1 MKIKKT
7 IGYFFIFFGILN
19 FILGFLGILFRD
31 QNLLIKINISLLL
44 LLIGI
49 WLTNKNWL
57 SIIIPIFIGVGI
69 IAYQYF
75 KFTDAQIK
83 EIIGYFKNANYYF
96 VSLAVFVGFL
106 GNALRSYRWKY
117 MLNHLGYESSFQNN
131 FMAVNIGYL
140 LNLTVPKS
148 GEISR
153 ALIVKKYN
161 NIPFDK
167 GFGTIV
173 AERIIDMFFLLFFML
188 LAILLQFKIVKAFIL
203 DKIPMQ
209 LMFFILLIGIVSFVV
224 FILIYKYSKLKIVI
238 LFKEKI
244 SGLKEGLLSIIHM
257 KEKWTYLF
265 QTVLIWTSYLVTYY
279 FATKVIPETSSLSL
293 GPILTSFVVGS
304 IAIAFTNSGFG
315 AYPFLTSK
323 VLLFYAIA
331 EPAGAAFGWIIW
343 TSQMLLV
350 LLLGLLSFLFLPIL
364 NRK

>member
-1 MKIKKT
+1 
-7 IGYFFIFFGILN
+7 L
-19 FILGFLGILFRD
+19 
-31 QNLLIKINISLLL
+31 
-44 LLIGI
+44 
-49 WLTNKNWL
+49 KNQVSKWL
-57 SIIIPIFIGVGI
+57 SILIPILLGVGI
-69 IAYQYF
+69 IVYQYS
-75 KFTDAQIK
+75 KFTDAQIN
-83 EIIGYFKNANYYF
+83 EIIGYFKNADYF
-96 VSLAVFVGFL
+96 YVTLALFIGFT
-106 GNALRSYRWKY
+106 GNAIRANRWKY
-117 MLNHLGYESSFQNN
+117 MLDHLGYDSSFQNN

-173 AERIIDMFFLLFFML
+173 AERLIDMIFLLFFI
-188 LAILLQFKIVKAFIL
+188 ILSVILQFKIVKAFIL
-203 DKIPMQ
+203 DKIPLL
-209 LMFFILLIGIVSFVV
+209 LMTILAIFGIFFLIV
-224 FILIYKYSKLKIVI
+224 FILIYKYSKLKIVAV
-238 LFKEKI
+238 FKEKI

-257 KEKWTYLF
+257 KKKWEYFF
-265 QTVLIWTSYLVTYY
+265 QTILIWSSYLITYY
-279 FATKVIPETSSLSL
+279 VATKVIPETST
-293 GPILTSFVVGS
+293 LTFEAIITCFVVGS

-331 EPAGAAFGWIIW
+331 EPAGTAFGWIIW

-350 LLLGLLSFLFLPIL
+350 LLLGLLSFLLLPIL

>member
-1 MKIKKT
+1 MKNQVSK
-7 IGYFFIFFGILN
+7 
-19 FILGFLGILFRD
+19 
-31 QNLLIKINISLLL
+31 
-44 LLIGI
+44 
-49 WLTNKNWL
+49 WL
-57 SIIIPIFIGVGI
+57 SIVIPILLGIGI
-69 IAYQYF
+69 IVYQYS
-75 KFTDAQIK
+75 KFTDAQIN
-83 EIIGYFKNANYYF
+83 EIIGYFKNADYF
-96 VSLAVFVGFL
+96 YVCLAVFVGFI
-106 GNALRSYRWKY
+106 GNAIRAYRWKY
-117 MLNHLGYESSFQNN
+117 MLDHLGYDSSFQNN

-173 AERIIDMFFLLFFML
+173 AERLIDMIFLFFFML
-188 LAILLQFKIVKAFIL
+188 LSVVLQFKIVKAFIL
-203 DKIPMQ
+203 DKIPLQ
-209 LMFFILLIGIVSFVV
+209 LMTLLSIFGILFLIIFV
-224 FILIYKYSKLKIVI
+224 LIYKYSKLKIVAV
-238 LFKEKI
+238 FKEKI

-257 KEKWTYLF
+257 KEKWKYFF
-265 QTVLIWTSYLVTYY
+265 QTILIWISYLITYY
-279 FATKVIPETSSLSL
+279 IATKVIPETST
-293 GPILTSFVVGS
+293 LTFEAIITCFVVGS

-331 EPAGAAFGWIIW
+331 EPAGTAFGWIIW

-350 LLLGLLSFLFLPIL
+350 LLLGLLSFLLLPIL

>member
-1 MKIKKT
+1 LK
-7 IGYFFIFFGILN
+7 N
-19 FILGFLGILFRD
+19 
-31 QNLLIKINISLLL
+31 QIS
-44 LLIGI
+44 
-49 WLTNKNWL
+49 KWL
-57 SIIIPIFIGVGI
+57 SILIPILLGVGI
-69 IAYQYF
+69 IVYQYYQ
-75 KFTDAQIK
+75 FTEAQIQ
-83 EIIGYFKNANYYF
+83 EIIGYFKNANYFY
-96 VSLAVFVGFL
+96 VTLAVFIGFI
-106 GNALRSYRWKY
+106 GNALRAYRWKY
-117 MLNHLGYESSFQNN
+117 MLDHLGYDSNFQNN

-188 LAILLQFKIVKAFIL
+188 LAVILQFKIVKAFIL
-203 DKIPMQ
+203 DKIP
-209 LMFFILLIGIVSFVV
+209 LHLLALILTIGIVGFIA
-224 FILIYKYSKLKIVI
+224 FILVYKYSKLKIVL

-244 SGLKEGLLSIIHM
+244 SGLKEGLLSIFHM
-257 KEKWTYLF
+257 KEKWKYIF
-265 QTVLIWTSYLVTYY
+265 QTILIWLSYLVTYY
-279 FATKVIPETSSLSL
+279 VATKVIPETSSLSV
-293 GPILTSFVVGS
+293 GAIITCFVVGS

-350 LLLGLLSFLFLPIL
+350 LILGLLSFLLLPIL

>member
-1 MKIKKT
+1 MKKH
-7 IGYFFIFFGILN
+7 
-19 FILGFLGILFRD
+19 
-31 QNLLIKINISLLL
+31 IS
-44 LLIGI
+44 
-49 WLTNKNWL
+49 KWL
-57 SIIIPIFIGVGI
+57 SIAIPILLGVGI
-69 IAYQYF
+69 IVYQYN
-75 KFTDAQIK
+75 KFTEAQIN
-83 EIIGYFKNANYYF
+83 EIVGYFKNADYF
-96 VSLAVFVGFL
+96 YVVLAVFIGFI
-106 GNALRSYRWKY
+106 GNAIRAYRWKY
-117 MLNHLGYESSFQNN
+117 MLDHLGYASSFQNN

-188 LAILLQFKIVKAFIL
+188 LSVILQFKIVKAFIL
-203 DKIPMQ
+203 DKIP
-209 LMFFILLIGIVSFVV
+209 LHLIALLSVIGIILLIV
-224 FILIYKYSKLKIVI
+224 FILIYNYSKLKIVA

-244 SGLKEGLLSIIHM
+244 SGLKEGLLSIFHM
-257 KEKWTYLF
+257 KEKWKYFF
-265 QTVLIWTSYLVTYY
+265 QTILIWTSYLITY
-279 FATKVIPETSSLSL
+279 FVATKVIPETSE
-293 GPILTSFVVGS
+293 LTMRAIITCFVVGS

-331 EPAGAAFGWIIW
+331 EPAGTAFGWIIW

-350 LLLGLLSFLFLPIL
+350 LILGLLSFLLLPIL

>member
-1 MKIKKT
+1 
-7 IGYFFIFFGILN
+7 
-19 FILGFLGILFRD
+19 
-31 QNLLIKINISLLL
+31 
-44 LLIGI
+44 
-49 WLTNKNWL
+49 L
-57 SIIIPIFIGVGI
+57 SIIIPIALGIGI
-69 IAYQYF
+69 IAYQYN
-75 KFTDAQIK
+75 KFTEAQIS
-83 EIIGYFKNANYYF
+83 EIEGYFKNANYYY
-96 VSLAVFVGFL
+96 VILAVFIGFV
-106 GNALRSYRWKY
+106 GNAIRSYRWKY
-117 MLNHLGYESSFQNN
+117 MLDHLGYESSFANN

-153 ALIVKKYN
+153 AVIVKKYN

-188 LAILLQFKIVKAFIL
+188 LAVILQFKIVKEFIL
-203 DKIPMQ
+203 DKMPLHLIE
-209 LMFFILLIGIVSFVV
+209 ILLLAGTLGFIA
-224 FILIYKYSKLKIVI
+224 FILIYKYSKLKIVA

-244 SGLKEGLLSIIHM
+244 SGLKEGFLSVVHM
-257 KEKWTYLF
+257 KEKWNYFF
-265 QTVLIWTSYLVTYY
+265 QTLLIWGSYILTYY
-279 FATKVIPETSSLSL
+279 VATKAIPETSVLTI
-293 GPILTSFVVGS
+293 GAIITSFVVGS

-331 EPAGAAFGWIIW
+331 EPIGTAFGWIIW

-350 LLLGLLSFLFLPIL
+350 LILGLLSFLFLPIL

>member
-1 MKIKKT
+1 MKNQIRK
-7 IGYFFIFFGILN
+7 
-19 FILGFLGILFRD
+19 
-31 QNLLIKINISLLL
+31 
-44 LLIGI
+44 
-49 WLTNKNWL
+49 WL
-57 SIIIPIFIGVGI
+57 SILIPILLGVGI
-69 IAYQYF
+69 IIYQYS
-75 KFTDAQIK
+75 KFTDEQIN
-83 EIIGYFKNANYYF
+83 EIVSYFKNADYF
-96 VSLAVFVGFL
+96 YVTLALFAGFT
-106 GNALRSYRWKY
+106 GNAIRAYRWKY
-117 MLNHLGYESSFQNN
+117 MLDHLGYSSSFQNN

-161 NIPFDK
+161 SIPFDK

-173 AERIIDMFFLLFFML
+173 AERLIDMIFLLFFML
-188 LAILLQFKIVKAFIL
+188 LSVILQFKIVKAFIL
-203 DKIPMQ
+203 DKIPLQ
-209 LMFFILLIGIVSFVV
+209 LIVFLSIFGIMFLIVFV
-224 FILIYKYSKLKIVI
+224 LIYKYSKLKIVA

-257 KEKWTYLF
+257 KEKWKYFF
-265 QTVLIWTSYLVTYY
+265 QTILIWVSYLITYY
-279 FATKVIPETSSLSL
+279 VATKVIPETST
-293 GPILTSFVVGS
+293 LTFEAIITCFVVGS

-331 EPAGAAFGWIIW
+331 EPAGTAFGWIIW

-350 LLLGLLSFLFLPIL
+350 LLLGLLSFLLLPIL

>member
-1 MKIKKT
+1 
-7 IGYFFIFFGILN
+7 L
-19 FILGFLGILFRD
+19 
-31 QNLLIKINISLLL
+31 
-44 LLIGI
+44 
-49 WLTNKNWL
+49 KNHLSKWL
-57 SIIIPIFIGVGI
+57 SIIIPIALGIGI
-69 IAYQYF
+69 IAYQYN
-75 KFTDAQIK
+75 KFTEAQIS
-83 EIIGYFKNANYYF
+83 EIEGYFKNANYYY
-96 VSLAVFVGFL
+96 VILAVFIGFV
-106 GNALRSYRWKY
+106 GNAIRSYRWKY
-117 MLNHLGYESSFQNN
+117 MLDHLGYESSFANN

-153 ALIVKKYN
+153 AVIVKKYN

-188 LAILLQFKIVKAFIL
+188 LAVILQFKIVKEFIL
-203 DKIPMQ
+203 DKMPLHLIE
-209 LMFFILLIGIVSFVV
+209 ILLLAGTLGFIA
-224 FILIYKYSKLKIVI
+224 FILIYKYSKLKIVA

-244 SGLKEGLLSIIHM
+244 SGLKEGFLSVVHM
-257 KEKWTYLF
+257 KEKWNYFF
-265 QTVLIWTSYLVTYY
+265 QTLLIWGSYILTYY
-279 FATKVIPETSSLSL
+279 VATKAIPETSVLTI
-293 GPILTSFVVGS
+293 GAIITSFVVGS

-331 EPAGAAFGWIIW
+331 EPIGTAFGWIIW

-350 LLLGLLSFLFLPIL
+350 LILGLLSFLFLPIL